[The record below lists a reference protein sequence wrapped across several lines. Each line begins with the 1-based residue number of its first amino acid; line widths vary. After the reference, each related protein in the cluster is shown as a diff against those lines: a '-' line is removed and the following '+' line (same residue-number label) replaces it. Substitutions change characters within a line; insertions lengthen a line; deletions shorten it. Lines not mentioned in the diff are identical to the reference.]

1 MNPIVKF
8 IVREPG
14 CCAWGETYG
23 HLEPDA
29 RELCREAREAGLK
42 KAQIYAEHENGDV
55 TGPY

>member
-14 CCAWGETYG
+14 CAAWAVTFGN
-23 HLEPDA
+23 LADA
-29 RELCREAREAGLK
+29 RELCQEARDAGLH
-42 KAQIYAEHENGDV
+42 KAQVYAEHENGDV